1 MTVPLIRLDQMST
14 LDVVYPARFARR
26 IEGMTSI
33 LIRRLAL
40 LACASWLTACVS
52 VPDGASSASVTAD
65 AGSGRST
72 GGDLVTASDEGDQAK
87 RSRLRMEL
95 AAAYFSEGKTGTALD
110 EVKRALAADPDNAAA
125 YNLRGLIYASL
136 SEQGLAEESFR
147 RSLALNGSDP
157 DTLHNYGWYLCSL
170 GRRTEASDLYA
181 RALAVP
187 QYREQS
193 KTWLARGICEARGG
207 AWAAAEKS
215 LLHSYELDAG
225 NPATA
230 YNLAEVLL
238 HQGNLDRARF
248 YAQRVNAVKEQIN
261 AESLWLAIRIEHRRH
276 DSDAVEELG
285 TQLLARFPN
294 TRQASAY
301 QQRQFDE

>member
-1 MTVPLIRLDQMST
+1 MAVPSTRLNRMNARNVVRLI
-14 LDVVYPARFARR
+14 RFARR
-26 IEGMTSI
+26 IGAMTFI
-33 LIRRLAL
+33 PIRRLAL
-40 LACASWLTACVS
+40 LVCAVWLTACVS
-52 VPDGASSASVTAD
+52 VPDGATSAGSSAETSR
-65 AGSGRST
+65 GRSA

-95 AAAYFSEGKTGTALD
+95 AAAYFSEGKTATALD
-110 EVKRALAADPDNAAA
+110 EIKRALSADPDNAAA

-136 SEQGLAEESFR
+136 SEQALAEESFR